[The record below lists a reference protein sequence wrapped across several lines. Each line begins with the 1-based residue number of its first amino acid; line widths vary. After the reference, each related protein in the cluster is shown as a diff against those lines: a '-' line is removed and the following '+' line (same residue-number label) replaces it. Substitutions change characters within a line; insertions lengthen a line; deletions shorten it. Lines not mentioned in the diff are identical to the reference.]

1 MQATTNELVVYVGS
15 ENYPIKLTD
24 SAVEAVQ
31 GEAAGKA
38 QTALETLVQAW
49 KTQDGG
55 LDEWGI
61 EELLTLRGDVQLLGE
76 MIDVLVECRPL
87 DELGIEDD

>member
-1 MQATTNELVVYVGS
+1 MQRTTPELIVRIG
-15 ENYPIKLTD
+15 EEKYPITLTD

-38 QTALETLVQAW
+38 QTALETLAQAW
-49 KTQDGG
+49 KTQEGAP
-55 LDEWGI
+55 DEWGI
-61 EELLTLRGDVQLLGE
+61 EELLDLRSSVQLLGE

-87 DELGIEDD
+87 DELGIEND